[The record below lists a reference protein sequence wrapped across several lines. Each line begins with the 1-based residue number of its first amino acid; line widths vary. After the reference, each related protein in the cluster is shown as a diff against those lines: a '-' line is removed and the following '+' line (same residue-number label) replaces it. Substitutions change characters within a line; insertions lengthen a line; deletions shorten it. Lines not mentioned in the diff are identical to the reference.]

1 MSKKQTLAEINNNP
15 LNIRFNENNQWRG
28 QTGQN
33 RGFCVFSSEAY
44 GIRAGYKIL
53 TNYIKWGVNTIR
65 DIIHRWAPTSEND
78 TEAYIRF
85 VCDETI
91 LEPDH
96 VLTDCNIH
104 DYWTKIIILQAMIK
118 MECGKHVD
126 ENQINLFIN
135 YPEKW

>member
-53 TNYIKWGVNTIR
+53 TNYIKWGVNTTSSTDGHPHQRTTQKHIS
-65 DIIHRWAPTSEND
+65 ASCVMKPSSNPTM
-78 TEAYIRF
+78 Y
-85 VCDETI
+85 
-91 LEPDH
+91 
-96 VLTDCNIH
+96 
-104 DYWTKIIILQAMIK
+104 
-118 MECGKHVD
+118 
-126 ENQINLFIN
+126 
-135 YPEKW
+135 